1 MKRALISQISHEWKE
16 NLWLVIELLIVAV
29 VIWTLSLFI
38 IRSIRNYNYPR
49 GFDEEGVYYADV
61 LHTDTDG
68 NDWLKRLK
76 SGECS
81 EEEIDRHLQDQ
92 KALLEQIRALPMVE
106 SAAFGGNA
114 MPYNYNFWGNDI
126 QLISNKN
133 DTIRIP
139 CNERFMTPECVKV
152 LRLHSVN
159 GLTTDQLADVLRNDQ
174 LIIGQSAM
182 TINDGLK
189 LKEQAGWSVIS
200 PRPGYETDSKIG
212 AVIDGIQ
219 RNRYE
224 IFMSATVIYPIPEG
238 SADILWHNTLM
249 LRLRPGTEKAF
260 ERTIE
265 ENPALLRYKDAYI
278 DSMQSLVR
286 DGVARHWRNDVR
298 QRTIIAGVLLLL
310 FIVFLGLLGTFWFRV
325 YVRTS
330 EIAVRKSFGATDAD
344 ILRRFLSEAMLL
356 LSTAFIPAVVI
367 MIFGVRRL
375 AGSYFG
381 EITYFKGWGW
391 DMALGGLLTFAVM
404 ALMIL
409 IGVGIPARRAMKIQ
423 PAIALK
429 EE

>member
-1 MKRALISQISHEWKE
+1 M
-16 NLWLVIELLIVAV
+16 IELLIVAV

-38 IRSIRNYNYPR
+38 IRTIRNYNYPR

-61 LHTDTDG
+61 LHSDTDG
-68 NDWLKRLK
+68 NDWLKRFR

-92 KALLEQIRALPMVE
+92 KALLEQIRALSMVE

-114 MPYNYNFWGNDI
+114 MPYNYNFYGNDI

-133 DTIRIP
+133 DTIQVF
-139 CNERFMTPECVKV
+139 CNERFMTPECAKV

-159 GLTTDQLADVLRNDQ
+159 GLTTDQLADVLRNNQ
-174 LIIGQSAM
+174 LIVGQSAM
-182 TINDGLK
+182 TINDGLN
-189 LKEQAGWSVIS
+189 LKEQAGRPVIS
-200 PRPGYETDSKIG
+200 SRYENDFTIG

-224 IFMSATVIYPIPEG
+224 IFIPATVIYPVTEG
-238 SADILWHNTLM
+238 SAEILWHNTLL
-249 LRLRPGTEKAF
+249 LRLRPGTEKEF

-265 ENPALLRYKDAYI
+265 ENPALLRYRDAYI
-278 DSMQSLVR
+278 DSMQSLAS
-286 DGVARHWRNDVR
+286 DGVARHWRSDVR

-356 LSTAFIPAVVI
+356 LSTAFIPAVAIVI
-367 MIFGVRRL
+367 YGVRRL
-375 AGSYFG
+375 ADS
-381 EITYFKGWGW
+381 
-391 DMALGGLLTFAVM
+391 
-404 ALMIL
+404 
-409 IGVGIPARRAMKIQ
+409 
-423 PAIALK
+423 
-429 EE
+429 

>member
-68 NDWLKRLK
+68 NDWLKRYR
-76 SGECS
+76 SDECS
-81 EEEIDRHLQDQ
+81 EEEIDLHLQDQ

-114 MPYNYNFWGNDI
+114 MPYNYCFYGNDI
-126 QLISNKN
+126 RLISNKN

-182 TINDGLK
+182 TINDGLN
-189 LKEQAGWSVIS
+189 LKDQAGWSAIS
-200 PRPGYETDSKIG
+200 PRPRYVTGSKIG

-238 SADILWHNTLM
+238 SADLLWHNTLM
-249 LRLRPGTEKAF
+249 LRLRPGTEKEF

-265 ENPALLRYKDAYI
+265 ENPALLRYRDAYI

-356 LSTAFIPAVVI
+356 LSTAFIPAVAI

>member
-38 IRSIRNYNYPR
+38 IRTIRNYNYPR

-61 LHTDTDG
+61 LHSDTDG
-68 NDWLKRLK
+68 NDWLKRFR

-92 KALLEQIRALPMVE
+92 KALLEQIRALSMVE

-114 MPYNYNFWGNDI
+114 MPYNYNFYGNDI

-133 DTIRIP
+133 DTIQVF
-139 CNERFMTPECVKV
+139 CNERFMTPECAKV

-159 GLTTDQLADVLRNDQ
+159 GLTTDQLADVLRNNQ
-174 LIIGQSAM
+174 LIVGQSAM
-182 TINDGLK
+182 TINDGLN
-189 LKEQAGWSVIS
+189 LKEQAGRPAIS
-200 PRPGYETDSKIG
+200 SRYETDFTIG

-224 IFMSATVIYPIPEG
+224 IFIPATVIYPVTEG
-238 SADILWHNTLM
+238 SAEILWHNTLL
-249 LRLRPGTEKAF
+249 LRLRPGTEKEF

-265 ENPALLRYKDAYI
+265 ENPALLRYRDAYI
-278 DSMQSLVR
+278 DSMQSLAS
-286 DGVARHWRNDVR
+286 DGVARHWRSDVR

-356 LSTAFIPAVVI
+356 LSTAFIPAVAIVI
-367 MIFGVRRL
+367 YGVRRL
-375 AGSYFG
+375 ADSYFG